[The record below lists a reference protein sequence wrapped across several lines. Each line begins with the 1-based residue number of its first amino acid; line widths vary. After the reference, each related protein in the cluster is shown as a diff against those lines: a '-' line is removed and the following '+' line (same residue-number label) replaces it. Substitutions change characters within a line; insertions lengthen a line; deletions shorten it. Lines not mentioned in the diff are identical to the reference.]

1 MAPQTRKNKAFG
13 EILPKQVLTPRMPYP
28 HQVDAIERLNKLDVR
43 PSYSTLVVLPTGG
56 GKTYVASTW
65 LIHGALDKGKKVLWL
80 AHRTLL
86 LSQAAETFQ
95 QYTYGKQDFYGNDC
109 PPLAS
114 FRYRVVSGAPDHCRS
129 SSISPKDNLLLV
141 SKDSLTRNM
150 KCLERWLEG
159 EREIYLII
167 DEAHHSTAKSYRHI
181 IDYIQ
186 EKVPCVKLIG
196 LTATP
201 FRKNLTNTGPLK
213 NIYRD
218 DIVYQISLTELIG
231 KGILS
236 KPVFEDP
243 VDTGENYGAELGLKA
258 LESIQRSDQIP
269 DDIATEIA
277 KNAARN
283 NLIVRTYLD
292 KKEKYGQTI
301 VFALNVIHADQLAAV
316 FQKEGIA
323 ADFVVSDVRDSETGK
338 ITKKEDND
346 KKLEAFRQ
354 GKLQV
359 LISVNIL
366 TEGADLPMTK
376 TVFLTKP
383 TVSAVLMTQMVGRAL
398 RGKRA
403 GGTSEAYIVPFVDN
417 WGDNIAWINPKS
429 LFVGDNDPEKEQL
442 SQMQRDIRAIA
453 LSKIFEFAQMMDTSV
468 DTSALEEIPF
478 VQRIPVGMYVFTYL
492 DAADEKTG
500 EAIERSCQVMVY
512 SNAVRAYRKLMENL
526 PALFNAYDAADE
538 YLSDE
543 LLSTMERQCY
553 TTFFRGGM
561 LPPYASKD
569 VVSIL
574 KFYAQTETIPEFYTF
589 ATVDKR
595 LDLRRFAQYIVDNS
609 MDRTAQEEFR
619 DTLWKD
625 DIIRQFFCDRKIY
638 FHRILDI
645 EMMKILH
652 PDVYAEH
659 RGGLGDRQPPEDLDL
674 DELKELDPEKEEE
687 IRTAVFKKSRDAD
700 GQFQCAMCGL
710 KKESK
715 VFFHV
720 DYLVPLDKGGK
731 TNADNL
737 RILCRACYEQKE
749 KQ

>member
-1 MAPQTRKNKAFG
+1 MAPQTRKSKAFG
-13 EILPKQVLTPRMPYP
+13 EILPKQVPVPRMPYP
-28 HQVDAIERLNKLDVR
+28 HQVDAIERLNKLDAR

-65 LIHGALDKGKKVLWL
+65 LLHGALDKGKKVLWL
-80 AHRTLL
+80 AHRNLL
-86 LSQAAETFQ
+86 LNQAAESFRP
-95 QYTYGKQDFYGNDC
+95 YTYGKQNFYGNDC

-141 SKDSLTRNM
+141 SKDSLMRNI
-150 KCLERWLEG
+150 KCLDRWLEG
-159 EREIYLII
+159 EREIYLVI
-167 DEAHHSTAKSYRHI
+167 DEAHHSTAKSYRRI

-201 FRKNLTNTGPLK
+201 FRKNLANTGPLRG
-213 NIYRD
+213 IYRD

-231 KGILS
+231 NGILS
-236 KPVFEDP
+236 TPVFENIP
-243 VDTGENYGAELGLKA
+243 TGENYGAALGMSA
-258 LESIQRSDQIP
+258 LESIQRSDLIP
-269 DDIATEIA
+269 EDIAAEIA
-277 KNAARN
+277 KNTARN
-283 NLIVRTYLD
+283 NLIVRTYLE
-292 KKEKYGQTI
+292 KEEEYGQTI
-301 VFALNVIHADQLAAV
+301 VFVLNVTHAAQLTAV
-316 FQKEGIA
+316 FCKNGVK
-323 ADFVVSDVRDSETGK
+323 ADYVVSDIRDSETGK
-338 ITKKEDND
+338 ITKREDND
-346 KKLEAFRQ
+346 NKLEAYRQ

-376 TVFLTKP
+376 TVFLTRP
-383 TVSAVLMTQMVGRAL
+383 TVSSVLMTQMVGRAL

-403 GGTSEAYIVPFVDN
+403 GGTSEAYIVTFMDD
-417 WGDNIAWINPKS
+417 WGDNIAWTNPES
-429 LFVGDNDPEKEQL
+429 LFPGANDPETEQL
-442 SQMQRDIRAIA
+442 SQVQRDIRAIA

-478 VQRIPVGMYVFTYL
+478 VQRLPVGMYVFTYL
-492 DAADEKTG
+492 EVADEKTG

-512 SNAVRAYRKLMENL
+512 SNAVRAYRELMENL
-526 PALFNAYDAADE
+526 PALFDAYGASDE
-538 YLSDE
+538 YLNAK

-561 LPPYASKD
+561 LPPYAPKD
-569 VVSIL
+569 VINIL

-589 ATVDKR
+589 ETVDKR

-609 MDRTAQEEFR
+609 MDRMAQEEFR

-625 DIIRQFFCDRKIY
+625 DIIRQFFCDRKVY
-638 FHRILDI
+638 FHRMLDI
-645 EMMKILH
+645 EMLKILH
-652 PDVYAEH
+652 PDAYAEH
-659 RGGLGDRQPPEDLDL
+659 SGGPGGKQPPEDLDL
-674 DELKELDPEKEEE
+674 DELKELDPKKETE

-700 GQFQCAMCGL
+700 GQFQCGICGL

-731 TNADNL
+731 TAADNL
-737 RILCRACYEQKE
+737 RILCRTCYEQKE